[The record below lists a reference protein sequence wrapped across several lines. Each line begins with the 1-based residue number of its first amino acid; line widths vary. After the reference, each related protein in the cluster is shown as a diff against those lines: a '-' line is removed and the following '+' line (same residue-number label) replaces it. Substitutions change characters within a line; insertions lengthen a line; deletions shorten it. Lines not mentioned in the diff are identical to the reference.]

1 MADGTN
7 RFIVQTMTQQLDVQ
21 PIPQP
26 DTGITVHTES
36 IPGMGLCQGLLV
48 LPDGKLL
55 MCSASGHICSREP
68 TWYTSA
74 TNERV
79 YEQKIE
85 DLADFDGLMVHTH
98 GTVVTCNRG
107 VIRKKI
113 PDISISAELFHNP
126 RGIVLKYGP
135 GNIPSYIV
143 AEEKKLSHYMFTP
156 NTVFASSFNN
166 PTSIIAVPDK
176 GQYIVA
182 DCGNHR
188 IVLVDIGGNMSIIA
202 GNGEPGFLDGQ
213 GKEARF
219 SLPHGLALKEDG
231 SIVVADYGNNAVRL
245 VTMQG
250 IVTTIAGNGEKG
262 CTDAEGH
269 AARFHGPTDVVLLNQ
284 GFEKNSII
292 VADRDNNLLREI
304 NGNKVTTIAGGA
316 HGTADGAGPDARF
329 SFPEYLAVD
338 ERGRV
343 LVTERERKDTLR
355 VVEWK

>member
-1 MADGTN
+1 MISMPDGTN
-7 RFIVQTMTQQLDVQ
+7 RFMVQ
-21 PIPQP
+21 PITQP
-26 DTGITVHTES
+26 DTGITVHTEN
-36 IPGMGLCQGLLV
+36 IPGMGCCKGLLV

-55 MCSASGHICSREP
+55 MCSDTGNICSREP

-85 DLADFDGLMVHTH
+85 ALADFDGLMVHRH

-113 PDISISAELFHNP
+113 PDISISAEKFENP

-143 AEEKKLSHYMFTP
+143 AEKTKLSHYMFTP
-156 NTVFASSFNN
+156 NTVFASGFNN
-166 PTSIIAVPDK
+166 PTSIIAVPGK

-188 IVLVDIGGNMSIIA
+188 IVLLDIGGNMNIIA
-202 GNGEPGFLDGQ
+202 GNGEGFRDGQ
-213 GKEARF
+213 GNEAQF
-219 SLPHGLALKEDG
+219 SAPHGLALKEDG

-245 VTMQG
+245 VTMDG
-250 IVTTIAGNGEKG
+250 LVTTIAGNGEKG
-262 CTDAEGH
+262 CVDAEGD
-269 AARFHGPTDVVLLNQ
+269 AARFHGPTDVVVLNK
-284 GFEKNSII
+284 GLKNHSII

-338 ERGRV
+338 ERGRL
-343 LVTERERKDTLR
+343 LVTESERKDTLR
-355 VVEWK
+355 VVEMRVVEID